1 MPGGEVIFQGSA
13 RGQSLTAVPSA
24 GPKLPSLRQ
33 APAAMRSPRPL
44 PPAGPVDPHG
54 EGRVA
59 RAQGAWTVELQTP
72 LLKDARLQAPH
83 P

>member
-1 MPGGEVIFQGSA
+1 MRSGEVISQGSE
-13 RGQSLTAVPSA
+13 RGQGLTVVLSA
-24 GPKLPSLRQ
+24 GPKLPSLRH
-33 APAAMRSPRPL
+33 APSAMRSPRPL

-59 RAQGAWTVELQTP
+59 RAQGVGRVELQTP